1 MKKELHQYSDKEIFL
16 LVAGSTF
23 VPFSHHDY
31 ESFSGVTSQD
41 PMICYRIDLESDLIL
56 IIDDGKLVLVDPEMT
71 DEIELSLVA
80 SYRF

>member
-41 PMICYRIDLESDLIL
+41 PMICYRTNLDLIL
-56 IIDDGKLVLVDPEMT
+56 IIDDGKLVLVDTEMT
-71 DEIELSLVA
+71 KELELSLVA
-80 SYRF
+80 SYRL